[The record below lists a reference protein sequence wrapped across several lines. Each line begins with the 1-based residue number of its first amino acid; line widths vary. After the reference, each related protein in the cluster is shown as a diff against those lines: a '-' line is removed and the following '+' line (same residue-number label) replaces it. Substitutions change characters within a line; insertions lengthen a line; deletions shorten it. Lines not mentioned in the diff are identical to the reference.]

1 MNIKPFRVVNEYDV
15 VNLYAFNGASASKG
29 NFVELTTFNPSSHNG
44 WSAVNVGASYDGTWS
59 KRYEVNAK
67 VSYAASGSQ
76 KVLGMLLYDV
86 SDTDENGQ
94 ALRFIEKYKKD
105 AMCVVESGEA
115 VPVLTRGIVEISGFQ
130 GTPAPG
136 SGAFISNSGDGSVVV
151 ALPNTTGLPGQKV
164 GKFLSSTGAD
174 GYALLKIEL

>member
-15 VNLYAFNGASASKG
+15 VNLYAFEGATASKG
-29 NFVELTTFNPSSHNG
+29 NFVELTSFNPSNHNG
-44 WSAVNVGASYDGTWS
+44 WSSVNVGAAYDGTWS
-59 KRYEVNAK
+59 KRYTVNAR
-67 VSYAASGSQ
+67 VSYTASGSQ
-76 KVLGMLLYDV
+76 KALGMLLYDV
-86 SDTDENGQ
+86 ADTDENGQ

-115 VPVLTRGIVEISGFQ
+115 VPVLTRGIVEINGFQ
-130 GTPAPG
+130 GTPAAG
-136 SGAFISNSGDGSVVV
+136 SGAFVSNSGDGSVVV
-151 ALPNTTGLPGQKV
+151 ALPNASVAGQKV